1 MTPGH
6 RETIEFPVIARVE
19 DFDRNSGSRPERLL
33 FNHRLAVLAFCGL
46 ATLLL
51 GFAATH
57 LRVNALFSKMIP
69 TGHPY
74 VANYFRH
81 RADLQGLANVV
92 RVAVETRGETV
103 FTAPFLE
110 RLRLINDEI
119 FLLPGVDR
127 PYMKSLWTPTTRWS
141 AVNEEGLEGGPVIPD
156 DYDGSPHSLE
166 QVRANVEQSG
176 EIGHLVASD
185 LKSTVLVVPLL
196 DRDPGTQQRLDY
208 GQFAS
213 RLEEVR
219 RKYQSADLALHITGF
234 AKLVGDLIE
243 GLWQMVG
250 FFAIAVVI
258 TSLVLFIYTRSL
270 RNALLVVACSLTA
283 VIWLLGLLVVMGR
296 ELDPYS
302 ILVPFL
308 IFAIGVS
315 HGAQKM
321 NGIAQ
326 DIGRGTHKLVA
337 ARYTFRRLF
346 LTGLSALL
354 AAAAGFAVLMVVPIQ
369 NIRDLA
375 MTASL
380 GVAVLVITNLVMLP
394 VLLSFVGV
402 SPRAAR
408 RSLVYESPDA
418 RHHHWALRLLVP
430 FTRRP
435 VATIALGAAALV
447 AAAAVAMSA
456 RLQVGDLDPG
466 APELARKSRY
476 NRDNA
481 FMTSHYGGSSD
492 VFVVMVETAQ
502 YRCAAHRTL
511 MEVDALEARLQQLP
525 GVRATSSLAGLAKRF
540 SVGMNEGNPKWYD
553 LPRTEAFLNAAA
565 ARAPR
570 ELMNYDCSFLPVYV
584 YLDNHKA
591 DTLARIVKEVEA
603 FARRNNDADHRF
615 LLAAGNAGIEAAT
628 NIVVGRAKIEMLALV
643 YAVILALCLV
653 TFRSWRAV
661 VCAALPLALS
671 ALFCEALM
679 VLLGIGVKVATLP
692 VIAVG
697 VGVGVDYALY
707 LISVNQT
714 GLRQGLPLPG
724 AYQHALLFTGKVVV
738 LAGVTLGLAVFSW
751 AFSPIKFQAN
761 MGLLLGFMFVWNMI
775 GTLLL
780 VPAAARFLLRPAP
793 RAAA

>member
-1 MTPGH
+1 
-6 RETIEFPVIARVE
+6 VIARVE
-19 DFDRNSGSRPERLL
+19 DFDRSSGSRPERLL

-51 GFAATH
+51 GFAATR

-74 VANYFRH
+74 VANDFRH

-110 RLRLINDEI
+110 RLRQINDEI

-127 PYMKSLWTPTTRWS
+127 PYMRSLWTPATRWI
-141 AVNEEGLEGGPVIPD
+141 AVSEEGLEGGPVIPD
-156 DYDGSPHSLE
+156 GYDGSPQSLE

-185 LKSTVLVVPLL
+185 LKSAVLVVPLL

-208 GQFAS
+208 GQFAR

-219 RKYQSADLALHITGF
+219 RKHQSADVILHITGF
-234 AKLVGDLIE
+234 AKLVGDLIQ

-258 TSLVLFIYTRSL
+258 TSLVLFGYTRSL

-283 VIWLLGLLVVMGR
+283 VIWLLGLLAVLGR

-346 LTGLSALL
+346 LTGLSALM

-380 GVAVLVITNLVMLP
+380 GVAMLVITNLVMLP

-402 SPRAAR
+402 SPRSAR

-435 VATIALGAAALV
+435 AATIALGAAAMMAV
-447 AAAAVAMSA
+447 AALAVSA

-466 APELARKSRY
+466 APELARKSPY
-476 NRDNA
+476 NRDSA
-481 FMTSHYGGSSD
+481 FMTSHYGASSD

-511 MEVDALEARLQQLP
+511 MEIDALEARLQQLP

-540 SVGMNEGNPKWYD
+540 AVGMNEGNPKWYD
-553 LPRTEAFLNAAA
+553 LPRTEAFLNAVA

-570 ELMNYDCSFLPVYV
+570 ELMNYDCSFLPIYL

-591 DTLARIVKEVEA
+591 DTLARVVKEVEA

-643 YAVILALCLV
+643 FAVILSLCLL

-714 GLRQGLPLPG
+714 GLRRGLPLSE
-724 AYQHALLFTGKVVV
+724 AYRHALLFTGKVVV
-738 LAGVTLGLAVFSW
+738 LAAITLGLAVFSW
-751 AFSPIKFQAN
+751 AFSPIKFQAD
-761 MGLLLGFMFVWNMI
+761 MGVLLGFMFVWNMV
-775 GTLLL
+775 GTLVL
-780 VPAAARFLLRPAP
+780 VPAAATFLLRSAP
-793 RAAA
+793 RGVA